1 MHNISA
7 CECKQLH
14 YSETNYCCGKSE
26 VVSGSVTRPAVNS
39 LLGWSLSVHCYLYPT
54 DALTAGMVTDPIP
67 GLVRMTPVGFDL
79 ISTDDTVLTSLSDQ
93 SADKLQAQQ
102 FTCARQ
108 INYMCTAVLAACNQ
122 TGRLRQSP
130 QSL

>member
-1 MHNISA
+1 
-7 CECKQLH
+7 
-14 YSETNYCCGKSE
+14 
-26 VVSGSVTRPAVNS
+26 
-39 LLGWSLSVHCYLYPT
+39 
-54 DALTAGMVTDPIP
+54 MVTDPIP